1 MSLTPR
7 ALVTMITDAT
17 SVLAALTP
25 LIQQQLAGKQTVTDE
40 DVRAALAGKDA
51 ALERFDA
58 LIAERAIEDTL
69 AAYNPSKEQ
78 AVVRRSAR

>member
-1 MSLTPR
+1 MTP
-7 ALVTMITDAT
+7 LLIITMVTDAL
-17 SVLAALTP
+17 SVTNALMP
-25 LIQQQLAGKQTVTDE
+25 LLQQQLNGQKEVTDE
-40 DVRAALAGKDA
+40 DVRVALAGKDA
-51 ALERFDA
+51 ALEQLDA